1 MRIYSFFIKLVFD
14 HDTRKFLA
22 LYHKKTP
29 PKRGFNLR
37 QPFQELKPIE
47 TEKYLL

>member
-22 LYHKKTP
+22 LYHKKNP
-29 PKRGFNLR
+29 AEAGF
-37 QPFQELKPIE
+37 
-47 TEKYLL
+47 